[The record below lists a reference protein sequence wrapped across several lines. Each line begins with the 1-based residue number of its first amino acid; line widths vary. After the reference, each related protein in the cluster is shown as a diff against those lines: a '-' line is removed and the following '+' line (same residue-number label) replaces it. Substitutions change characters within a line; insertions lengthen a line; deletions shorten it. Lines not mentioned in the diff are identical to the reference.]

1 MPVNSMAGRTRSA
14 PGRAGIIEVMS
25 NSSSRRFPVT
35 TTDLPVTRCHFK
47 VAKADLA
54 FDEVT
59 ISEYLTFMEI
69 MARADIHLFVQ

>member
-1 MPVNSMAGRTRSA
+1 MGQLQGLGARLYACGPSMR
-14 PGRAGIIEVMS
+14 
-25 NSSSRRFPVT
+25 
-35 TTDLPVTRCHFK
+35 HFK

>member
-1 MPVNSMAGRTRSA
+1 MR
-14 PGRAGIIEVMS
+14 
-25 NSSSRRFPVT
+25 
-35 TTDLPVTRCHFK
+35 HFK

-59 ISEYLTFMEI
+59 ISEYLTFIKI